1 MPTRQHESGL
11 SRAVNMTLASDG
23 LTARVDRTV
32 SSPRRLTVVQ
42 RSELL
47 DTESEDTFDSLSR
60 LAATLM
66 GTPASFLSIVD
77 GDRDFYKSQIGLP
90 EPLASRRQLSGRTF
104 CHYVVAGSAPLVI
117 DDTHADPTWRSV
129 PVVDSLGVRAFLGVP
144 VFVDGQPIGSFS
156 VVDSRPR
163 DWKPSEV
170 ETLVQLSL
178 AATREIELR
187 VTLKI
192 ATAEAERANALAK
205 ANEELLAVVIHDLR
219 TPLQVIRLSATLV
232 LNTASP
238 VQRAHLDRMVRA
250 TDSVRNLVDT
260 LVPAYI
266 AKNSTPL
273 VRPTVISS
281 ARLLQDAADTMAMVA
296 ERAGIDLA
304 VDPHTA
310 GAIFVDYP
318 QMLRVLANL
327 IGNCV
332 KYCPRGSSVRLNA
345 RELGEDILISVADDG
360 PGISISDQAHVFDR
374 GWQGSDGIA
383 RQDGS
388 GLGLAIVRSL
398 VEQNGGTV
406 TLVSR
411 AGYGTEVTVRMPGSL
426 N

>member
-1 MPTRQHESGL
+1 
-11 SRAVNMTLASDG
+11 
-23 LTARVDRTV
+23 
-32 SSPRRLTVVQ
+32 
-42 RSELL
+42 
-47 DTESEDTFDSLSR
+47 
-60 LAATLM
+60 
-66 GTPASFLSIVD
+66 
-77 GDRDFYKSQIGLP
+77 
-90 EPLASRRQLSGRTF
+90 
-104 CHYVVAGSAPLVI
+104 
-117 DDTHADPTWRSV
+117 
-129 PVVDSLGVRAFLGVP
+129 
-144 VFVDGQPIGSFS
+144 
-156 VVDSRPR
+156 
-163 DWKPSEV
+163 
-170 ETLVQLSL
+170 
-178 AATREIELR
+178 
-187 VTLKI
+187 
-192 ATAEAERANALAK
+192 
-205 ANEELLAVVIHDLR
+205 
-219 TPLQVIRLSATLV
+219 
-232 LNTASP
+232 
-238 VQRAHLDRMVRA
+238 MVRA

-266 AKNSTPL
+266 VKNSTPL